1 MTFRRKV
8 TLVLLAL
15 ALIPLALLVRFVRR
29 DATVLLRA
37 YNARQLASVAS
48 LFASGLDANVSQ
60 VLEEGRFLA
69 HEVAALLGDKNAL
82 QALDHRWLEAR
93 GEHYN
98 ALYLIALRGTVLA
111 STAAHAPP
119 LVPTT
124 RLRLGASLEQAL
136 DGSGPVLSV
145 TSAIRKQGN
154 PAPVGFLLAEYSWA
168 DLESKVLYLAEPW
181 AGRDPKRRWLLIL
194 GKRREVVASTRLNVA
209 VPGERLS
216 SRRISELARGY
227 HTAKAKLSL
236 VPWTVAVFESEAL
249 ALQPVVRLENLLRY
263 FAVATGL
270 AGLFLALIL
279 GRHFARRIK
288 ILSQAI
294 ATIGTGNYR
303 TPVPQIGGRDE
314 IAFFLRELEKMREE
328 LCLSQERLRHALEE
342 AQAAARAKAEFL
354 ANMSHE
360 IRTPLNGIV
369 GFTGLV
375 LATDLTPEQRQHL
388 ETIDSCCNALLALVN
403 DILDFSRIDAGK
415 VELEIVDFELGELLE
430 QVTDLVAEKAHQKG
444 LELVLSC
451 EPGLPPL
458 RGDPTRVRQV
468 VTNLAANAVK
478 FTDHGE
484 VAIEANVKKLDERHV
499 EVAISVRDTG
509 PGIPKEKREAIFRS
523 FTQADG
529 SISRRHGGAGLGLTI
544 AKQLAELLGGRIEL
558 ESEVGRG
565 STFTFTVPFE
575 RGAKSRTRS
584 APSELR
590 GLRVLI
596 VDDNST
602 NRLLL
607 TRMLEFLGAR
617 PAAVADGSEA
627 LSALRQAAARAPF
640 RLVLL
645 DLQMPGTD
653 GLETAR
659 RIRADREIPA
669 CALVLLASAAGHDP
683 KGLRSLGFAASLTK
697 PVKQSR
703 LAQVLSEVLSGTEV
717 SPQTAEEPKRPAVA
731 FPARSGR
738 VLVADDNRVSA
749 LLATTVLKKAGYE
762 VDSAATGRE
771 AVEAFVTHR
780 YDAILM
786 DVRMPELDGVA
797 AVAEIRKR
805 EEKGRQVP
813 IIAMTA
819 DVVAGERERLLASGF
834 DDYLPKPFKAAQI
847 LEMLERHMEP
857 RGDNPPPAQNAEPP
871 QTHPAP

>member
-8 TLVLLAL
+8 TLALLAI

-29 DATVLLRA
+29 DATLLLRT

-48 LFASGLDANVSQ
+48 LFASGLDANVSHI
-60 VLEEGRFLA
+60 LEEDRFLA
-69 HEVAALLGDKNAL
+69 HEVASLLENKNTL
-82 QALDHRWLEAR
+82 RALDRGWLEAR
-93 GEHYN
+93 AEHYN
-98 ALYLIALRGTVLA
+98 TLYLIDLSGTVLA

-119 LVPTT
+119 FVPTT

-145 TSAIRKQGN
+145 ASAIRKQDR
-154 PAPVGFLLAEYSWA
+154 PAPVGFLLTEHSWA
-168 DLESKVLYLAEPW
+168 DLESRVLYLVEPW
-181 AGRDPKRRWLLIL
+181 AGRDSKLRWLLIL
-194 GKRREVVASTRLNVA
+194 GKRRGVVASTRLDVA
-209 VPGERLS
+209 VPGSRLS
-216 SRRISELARGY
+216 RRRISGLARGY
-227 HTAKAKLSL
+227 HTAKAKLAL
-236 VPWTVAVFESEAL
+236 VPWTVIVFESEAL
-249 ALQPVVRLENLLRY
+249 ALQPVVHLENLLRC
-263 FAVATGL
+263 FAIATGL

-279 GRHFARRIK
+279 GRHFARRIR
-288 ILSQAI
+288 ILSQVI
-294 ATIGTGNYR
+294 ETISAGNYR

-328 LCLSQERLRHALEE
+328 LCLSQERLHRSLEE

-369 GFTGLV
+369 GFTELV

-388 ETIDSCCNALLALVN
+388 ETVDSCCNTLLALIN

-415 VELEIVDFELGELLE
+415 VELEIVGFELGVLLE
-430 QVTDLVAEKAHQKG
+430 QVADVVAEKAHQKG
-444 LELVLSC
+444 LEIILSC
-451 EPGLPPL
+451 EPGLPSL

-484 VAIEANVKKLDERHV
+484 VAIEANARKLEERCV

-509 PGIPKEKREAIFRS
+509 PGIPKAKQEAIFCS

-529 SISRRHGGAGLGLTI
+529 SVSRRHGGAGLGLTI
-544 AKQLAELLGGRIEL
+544 AKQLAELMGGHIEL

-565 STFTFTVPFE
+565 STFTFTATFE
-575 RGAKSRTRS
+575 RAEESRTCS
-584 APSELR
+584 APPELR
-590 GLRVLI
+590 GLKVLI

-607 TRMLEFLGAR
+607 TRTLEFLGAR
-617 PAAVADGSEA
+617 PVAVADGSQA
-627 LSALRQAAARAPF
+627 LSALRQAAAGAPF

-645 DLQMPGTD
+645 DWQMPGMD

-659 RIRADREIPA
+659 RIRADRRIPS
-669 CALVLLASAAGHDP
+669 CALVLLSSVAGHDP

-703 LAQVLSEVLSGTEV
+703 LAQVLSWVLSGTEV
-717 SPQTAEEPKRPAVA
+717 SPRTAEEPKRHAVA
-731 FPARSGR
+731 FPTRNGR
-738 VLVADDNRVSA
+738 VLVADDNRVST
-749 LLATTVLKKAGYE
+749 LLATTVLRKAGYE
-762 VDSAATGRE
+762 VDCAATGRE
-771 AVEAFVTHR
+771 AVEAFVKHR

-786 DVRMPELDGVA
+786 DVHMPELDGVG
-797 AVAEIRKR
+797 AVAEIRKC
-805 EEKGRQVP
+805 EEEERQIP

-819 DVVAGERERLLASGF
+819 DVIAGERERLLASGF
-834 DDYLPKPFKAAQI
+834 DDYLSKPLKAAQI
-847 LEMLERHMEP
+847 LDTLEKHIGP
-857 RGDNPPPAQNAEPP
+857 RGNDPPAQNAETP
-871 QTHPAP
+871 QTQPAP